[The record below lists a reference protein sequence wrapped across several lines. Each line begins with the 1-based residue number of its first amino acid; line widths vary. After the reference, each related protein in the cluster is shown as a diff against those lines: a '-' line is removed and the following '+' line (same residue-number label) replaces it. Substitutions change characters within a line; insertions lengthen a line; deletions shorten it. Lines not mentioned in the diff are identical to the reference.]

1 MECAAG
7 DGVDR
12 ESGDWGNAGRKDRK
26 GKRMNRKNK
35 MVTVL
40 AALLLVTSLI
50 GGGIGL
56 LNSEPVSAAEVQ
68 RVFDQADLFSDRE
81 EGNLQESVI
90 DLAGDIQMDVAIATV
105 ADTNFMQ
112 TYEYAESFYMEQG
125 IGYGENRVGFL
136 FLIDMD
142 NRQVYID
149 EYNASEE
156 GFALSTAE
164 RDSILD
170 RVMDYMYDGD
180 YYGASVRFVKELPKY
195 VGNGTSGDADYW
207 DAIENGEPDVA
218 PTQTRPSLQYRILQS
233 LPMSAFVALVIG
245 VIAVVILVL
254 QQKTGSKASAVDY
267 QKGGI
272 QMIRKID
279 RFQNTTV
286 TKTKIETQTRSG
298 GGGGGGSSHHGGGHS
313 GGGRSF

>member
-1 MECAAG
+1 
-7 DGVDR
+7 
-12 ESGDWGNAGRKDRK
+12 
-26 GKRMNRKNK
+26 MNRKNK

-50 GGGIGL
+50 GGGMGL

-81 EGNLQESVI
+81 EANLQESVI
-90 DLAGDIQMDVAIATV
+90 ELAEDIQMDVAIATV
-105 ADTNFMQ
+105 ADTHFMQ

-125 IGYGENRVGFL
+125 IGYGEDCVGFL

-142 NRQVYID
+142 NREVYID
-149 EYNASEE
+149 EYNASEK
-156 GFALSTAE
+156 GFELSTAE
-164 RDSILD
+164 RDSIFD
-170 RVMDYMYDGD
+170 KVMDYMYDGD

-195 VGNGTSGDADYW
+195 VSNGTSGDADYW
-207 DAIENGEPDVA
+207 DALENGEPEVA
-218 PTQTRPSLQYRILQS
+218 PTQTRPSLEYRLMQS
-233 LPMSAFVALVIG
+233 LPMSAVLG
-245 VIAVVILVL
+245 LVIAVIVVVIMVL
-254 QQKTGSKASAVDY
+254 LQKTGSKATAVDY

-272 QMIRKID
+272 QMIRRID

-286 TKTKIETQTRSG
+286 TKTRIQTETRSG
-298 GGGGGGSSHHGGGHS
+298 GHGGGGSSHHGGGHS